1 MKRKFLFLSVLILLF
16 SCLSSLGSSSVLA
29 QNTPEVGSVFPD
41 LTHPLPQRFE
51 EREYLKVEDGPFR
64 LSEIKS
70 DILIIEVFSM
80 YCPFCQKEAPNVN
93 ALYKAIADTP
103 ALRSRIKL
111 IGIGA
116 GNSPFEVNAFRNLYR
131 IEFAL
136 LPDGN
141 LAIHKTLGEVRTPY
155 FFVLLKKPDGRREVI
170 YSKVGS
176 FGDPQAFLDMITA
189 RTSPGK
195 SKKK

>member
-1 MKRKFLFLSVLILLF
+1 MRRKFLLLSMLLLLF
-16 SCLSSLGSSSVLA
+16 SAVLNFGDSPA
-29 QNTPEVGSVFPD
+29 AAENTPQVGSVFPD
-41 LTHPLPQRFE
+41 LTLPLPQKFE
-51 EREYLKVEDGPFR
+51 EREYLKVEDGPFK
-64 LSEIKS
+64 LSQIKS
-70 DILIIEVFSM
+70 DVLIIEVFSM
-80 YCPFCQKEAPNVN
+80 YCPYCQKEAPNVN
-93 ALYKAIADTP
+93 ALYKAIIDKP
-103 ALRSRIKL
+103 DLRSRIKL

-141 LAIHKTLGEVRTPY
+141 LSLHKTLGEVMTPY
-155 FFVLLKKPDGRREVI
+155 FFVLSNKPDGRREVI

-176 FGDPQAFLDMITA
+176 FGDPQAFLDMISA
-189 RTSPGK
+189 KTSPGK